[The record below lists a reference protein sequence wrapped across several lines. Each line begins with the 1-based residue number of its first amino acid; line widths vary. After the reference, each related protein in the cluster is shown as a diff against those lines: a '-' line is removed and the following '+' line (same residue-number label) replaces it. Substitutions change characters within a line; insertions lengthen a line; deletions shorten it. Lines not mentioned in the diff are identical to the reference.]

1 MNSVAQRI
9 GLYLLTQA
17 IALLAVFQAIVL
29 VKAQSI
35 TPATDGTGS
44 IVTPNGNQL
53 DISGGSLSRD
63 GANLFHSFQKLGL
76 DSNQIANFL
85 SNPNIQNILGRV
97 VGGDPSIIN
106 GLLQVTGGNSN
117 LFIMNPAG
125 IVFGANASLN
135 VPADFTATTANSI
148 GFGSNSFN
156 AVGSNNYA
164 SFVGTPSTFVFTTP
178 QPGSIVNF
186 SNLAVGTGNNL
197 NLLGGTVT
205 STGQLSAPKGNITVA
220 AVPGENLLRIS
231 QPGHLLSL
239 EIQPPAAT
247 SVNPATLPQLLTG
260 AGVGNANELRVNS
273 NGQVELRG
281 SGIGI
286 NSGDVVAKNV
296 TSGTATLSAARN
308 LTLPDSQLLTT
319 GDLNLLAKDT
329 VRVRDSVANSFLAQA
344 GGNLKIQGNQNID
357 ILALNHPQT
366 PFVSGGNLSL
376 ISDGNVS
383 GDAHFFSGGQFS
395 IQNLAGGA
403 GNFVSLYDPIIRANS
418 DVEFGNY
425 TGVALKV
432 EATGSIK
439 GGDITINGPDL
450 SIPIA
455 DPDSTILTSSRA
467 LILRAGLAS
476 VTSDNLP
483 SSLGGTSFGTP
494 LVSLGLA
501 PGSIQVGN
509 LTTDNFNG
517 SAGPISLTATG
528 DIITGS
534 LRATNTFT
542 DPGKGGAITLNAGGK
557 ISVTGSIASFSND
570 GGSPISLTA
579 NGDIL
584 LNCTFAYCVESF
596 AGGVP
601 NVISTANS
609 ADITFISNNGN
620 INTNLG
626 NLSYINAFAPNG
638 NGGNITFIANNGTID
653 IGNLSSNSLLRNGGN
668 VNISAAGNIKAGS
681 IASFS
686 DPDPSN
692 NLANGN
698 AGNITITSN
707 SGTIETGNLTANT
720 RSLGN
725 GGTVTISALGDIKAG
740 SITSFSDTGAN
751 NDPAN
756 GNAGNITI
764 TSNSGTIETGNLIA
778 STRLGNGGT
787 VNISALGDIKT
798 GFINSLSDPYPKA
811 ISGIGNGGN
820 ISVTSSGGSITTDEL
835 KSYSVATGGVAGNVS
850 LNAANSITA
859 GFVRAQSDDNGGI
872 GGTVTFAA
880 GGNINTGAI
889 RSFAGGNAGNI
900 SITSTNGFVSV
911 NDFTAASGEG
921 FTGHLNT
928 VSDKSGGIGANINVT
943 SAGDIT
949 IADYVASQS
958 SFGPSGAINLTSK
971 NGAITVNEISSGQV
985 AIYAPDAPTGNTV
998 TLRAAGNISTGKIS
1012 AGGTSS
1018 SGNID
1023 AQTTGGSIT
1032 TTDLTTSST
1041 SGNGGFV
1048 TLNALSDIIAG
1059 SIDANSTNG
1068 TGGAIALTAPNLI
1081 TSGNLTTKGNDI
1093 NLNGKVILDSD
1104 VTFSTGSNS
1113 PGNINF
1119 TTTVDGGESGYNNL
1133 ILTAG
1138 TGNINF
1144 GGVIG
1149 GTTPLT
1155 SLNITSAANTNI
1167 FGNITTN
1174 GNISIASPLTLNNDA
1189 IFNAGTGNAITL
1201 NGTVNGSHNLKLTTF
1216 AGLGDVFLNGA
1227 IGNTQPLKSF
1237 IVESEDVQIS
1247 GNITTANGDIDIIG
1261 RINLNNDTTFNAGTG
1276 KIVFPGQL
1284 TAGSNNLTLIA
1295 DEINPDSSSLGNRL
1309 IGTGNLVLQ
1318 PFTSSRN
1325 ITLGG
1330 TSNNDPGKLNLT
1342 NTELAALQNG
1352 FNSITIGRNDGSGAI
1367 IINPVTFNDP
1377 VTITSPGGYIA
1388 TNGGITSTDNASLT
1402 LNAIAT
1408 TLKADI
1414 TTNNQPINFIN
1425 KVLLENG
1432 ANATLNSGNAN
1443 ITFGS
1448 TIDGAGNLSLAAGS
1462 GNISFGGNVGSTNPL
1477 ASFNI
1482 KAGNTTVPGNIT
1494 TTGNINFNNS
1504 LILTG
1509 LGTTIINAGNGSVTL
1524 DQITSSG
1531 KNISILGSS
1540 LFLGD
1545 IFSNIDSSNSG
1556 KISLTSST
1564 GNIFAS
1570 SLLSN
1575 TYAQTGNGGDINVQS
1590 AGKINIRNWIYTNS
1604 SNTSGNVTLQA
1615 NNDIDI
1621 GIVNTGSPTTTK
1633 GGNITLNSTS
1643 GNITVGGDLSAIA
1656 NTPGNVLVNSGG
1668 EINIGVG
1675 VEPFPSIDVYSL
1687 NGFGGSVNLN
1697 AQGDINTQGIRTDGA
1712 TGGGNITLNSNSGS
1726 INFTSGG
1733 SVLAGSGN
1741 ISLTAN
1747 EINLLE
1753 NANSFTG
1760 SGNIFLQPN
1769 TPSQNITLGGT
1780 SDTGTNTLDLT
1791 TTDLAAFKN
1800 GFNFITIGR
1809 NDGNSAIKINNTTF
1823 QDPVKIQSP
1832 TGTGSIT
1839 ATGAIIGTDN
1849 ASINLLANQKITTDS
1864 ITTNGNN
1871 LEITSNNGGIETT
1884 NSVRSASGIR
1894 SGNITLKASG
1904 DINLSDDFTTGEQ
1917 SGEVQTAGDISI
1929 TSGGKI
1935 SNGDMSAVGNIKS
1948 GNITLN
1954 AVGDISTGSDAID
1967 ASSETGQGGNISLTS
1982 TNGNIFSGI
1991 GLFTQSTLGSNNGG
2005 NITVKAAGNVT
2016 TGDINAGGDKGGEI
2030 QIVSNNGAINTIG
2043 GIVCGSYSSCEIDSS
2058 GNTGGKITLSAF
2070 GNINTGGISSRGSVT
2085 AGDVSLTSS
2094 NGNIDISHLVFNG
2107 LESRGGLDAS
2117 GINGSNGA
2125 LITLT
2130 AKNGSITTDGLG
2142 SSSSSGINNPTAGN
2156 GGAITL
2162 TAKNDINTRSVNS
2175 TSYGRNSTFGV
2186 SSAGNGGAINF
2197 LSTDGSINVSS
2208 LTSDTTA
2215 NGGKVGNGGDITLTA
2230 KNDIATGYVFSGA
2243 EGSTAANG
2251 GAINFTSTNGSI
2263 NTQKI
2268 DTSSYSSTGFAGN
2281 GGAITLNAN
2290 NSIKAGELNS
2300 RSRTAS
2306 DTTANGG
2313 KAGNGG
2319 DITLKATNDITTGYV
2334 LSGTK
2339 GGAVGDGGAIN
2350 LTSTNG
2356 TISTGKIDTSS
2367 NSATGFAG
2375 NGGAVTLN
2383 ARTSI
2388 KAGEL
2393 DSSSSTGN
2401 GGNVTLDP
2409 DNDIEVTSINAQGG
2423 TNGTGGNVDITTN
2436 RFFRATG
2443 TFSDRN
2449 NINASISTSGA
2460 IGSGAVTIRH
2470 GGNGNTPFVVG
2481 SGTTNGTDGAITTDS
2496 NNTISPNKFYTGNYT
2511 QGNIQII
2518 TASSSDKDPKP
2529 PEPPTPPPPPISNN
2543 NPLALIDTAFGEV
2556 DEQATRQF
2564 DQYLGQSG
2572 KTSIKSLADAGAA
2585 LAEIQAKTG
2594 VKPAIV
2600 YAQFTPS
2607 NNASLKDK
2615 NKDILD
2621 LVLVTAE
2628 GKPIRKR
2635 LPGVT
2640 RAKVLRVA
2648 QKFYNQI
2655 SDVNKAGTT
2664 SYLIPAQQLYQWL
2677 IAPQEAELQKQGI
2690 KNLAFVMDVGLRSIP
2705 LAALHDG
2712 KQFLIEKYSLGML
2725 PSLSLTDTSYAD
2737 IKNSQLLAMGASE
2750 FTKDQNQSPLQAV
2763 PLEVSTIVEKL
2774 WHGKFLLNKDFTLEN
2789 LKGQRRQNSFGMI
2802 HLATHVDFVSGNSSK
2817 SYIQLY
2823 DTKLRLDQVR
2833 QLGWNKPPVELL
2845 VLSACKSA
2853 FGDEQ
2858 AELGFAGLAVQTGVK
2873 SAVAS
2878 LWYVSDA
2885 GTLGLMTEFYS
2896 QLKTAP
2902 IKAEALRQ
2910 AQLAMIQGKVQI
2922 EGNLLTGTTRGV
2934 SLPPQMATYLRQ
2946 NIIGNLS
2953 HPFYWAPFT
2962 MIGSPW

>member
-1 MNSVAQRI
+1 MNSVAQKI
-9 GLYLLTQA
+9 GLFLLTQA
-17 IALLAVFQAIVL
+17 IALVTVFQAIVL

-35 TPATDGTGS
+35 TPATDGTNS
-44 IVTPNGNQL
+44 IVAPNGNQL

-63 GANLFHSFQKLGL
+63 GANLFHSFQKFGL

-117 LFIMNPAG
+117 LLLMNPAG

-156 AVGSNNYA
+156 AVGSNNY
-164 SFVGTPSTFVFTTP
+164 SLLVGTPNTFTFTTS
-178 QPGSIVNF
+178 QPASIVNF
-186 SNLAVGTGNNL
+186 GNLAVGTGKNL
-197 NLLGGTVT
+197 NLIAGTVT
-205 STGQLSAPKGNITVA
+205 STGQLSAPGGNITVA

-239 EIQPPAAT
+239 EIQPPSGT

-260 AGVGNANELRVNS
+260 AGVGNANQLKVNS
-273 NGQVELRG
+273 NGQVELTG
-281 SGIGI
+281 SGIAV

-296 TSGTATLSAARN
+296 TSKTATLSAARD
-308 LTLPDSQLLTT
+308 LTLPESQLLTT

-329 VRVRDSVANSFLAQA
+329 VRVRDSVANSFVAQA

-395 IQNLAGGA
+395 ILNLAGGA

-425 TGVALKV
+425 TGAALKV

-439 GGDITINGPDL
+439 GGDITINSPDTSG
-450 SIPIA
+450 SIPIS
-455 DPDSTILTSSRA
+455 DPDFTALTTSRA

-476 VTSDNLP
+476 VTPENFPSSQGDLYTNFQLP
-483 SSLGGTSFGTP
+483 SSQLLP
-494 LVSLGLA
+494 

-509 LTTDNFNG
+509 INTSGYFTPGTASGSVNLEATGFIQANSINTVSKNANG
-517 SAGPISLTATG
+517 GLVRLSAGDDISIIGTIPGGFGGGSGSNISAYAEADEGYVG
-528 DIITGS
+528 D
-534 LRATNTFT
+534 
-542 DPGKGGAITLNAGGK
+542 GGNITLTSARGGINTSTGEVESASRNGRAGAVILNAAGNINIFDIDAGGK
-557 ISVTGSIASFSND
+557 FGGGSVSLISTDGSINGTPAFI
-570 GGSPISLTA
+570 GIYAPTYGSA
-579 NGDIL
+579 NGGNIL
-584 LNCTFAYCVESF
+584 LNAKGDITTKNISTAHVGATGT
-596 AGGVP
+596 AGSVVASSSAGNINIQYV
-601 NVISTANS
+601 NADAQVISTAASGGSVTMTSNVGS
-609 ADITFISNNGN
+609 IVTDGIS
-620 INTNLG
+620 TR
-626 NLSYINAFAPNG
+626 SSG
-638 NGGNITFIANNGTID
+638 NGTSGDVTLKANNGI
-653 IGNLSSNSLLRNGGN
+653 NVASSILAGSFTATKGGN
-668 VNISAAGNIKAGS
+668 M
-681 IASFS
+681 
-686 DPDPSN
+686 
-692 NLANGN
+692 
-698 AGNITITSN
+698 
-707 SGTIETGNLTANT
+707 
-720 RSLGN
+720 
-725 GGTVTISALGDIKAG
+725 AL
-740 SITSFSDTGAN
+740 N
-751 NDPAN
+751 
-756 GNAGNITI
+756 
-764 TSNSGTIETGNLIA
+764 
-778 STRLGNGGT
+778 
-787 VNISALGDIKT
+787 
-798 GFINSLSDPYPKA
+798 
-811 ISGIGNGGN
+811 
-820 ISVTSSGGSITTDEL
+820 
-835 KSYSVATGGVAGNVS
+835 
-850 LNAANSITA
+850 
-859 GFVRAQSDDNGGI
+859 
-872 GGTVTFAA
+872 
-880 GGNINTGAI
+880 
-889 RSFAGGNAGNI
+889 
-900 SITSTNGFVSV
+900 
-911 NDFTAASGEG
+911 
-921 FTGHLNT
+921 
-928 VSDKSGGIGANINVT
+928 
-943 SAGDIT
+943 
-949 IADYVASQS
+949 
-958 SFGPSGAINLTSK
+958 
-971 NGAITVNEISSGQV
+971 
-985 AIYAPDAPTGNTV
+985 
-998 TLRAAGNISTGKIS
+998 
-1012 AGGTSS
+1012 
-1018 SGNID
+1018 
-1023 AQTTGGSIT
+1023 
-1032 TTDLTTSST
+1032 
-1041 SGNGGFV
+1041 
-1048 TLNALSDIIAG
+1048 
-1059 SIDANSTNG
+1059 
-1068 TGGAIALTAPNLI
+1068 
-1081 TSGNLTTKGNDI
+1081 
-1093 NLNGKVILDSD
+1093 
-1104 VTFSTGSNS
+1104 
-1113 PGNINF
+1113 
-1119 TTTVDGGESGYNNL
+1119 
-1133 ILTAG
+1133 
-1138 TGNINF
+1138 
-1144 GGVIG
+1144 
-1149 GTTPLT
+1149 
-1155 SLNITSAANTNI
+1155 
-1167 FGNITTN
+1167 
-1174 GNISIASPLTLNNDA
+1174 
-1189 IFNAGTGNAITL
+1189 
-1201 NGTVNGSHNLKLTTF
+1201 
-1216 AGLGDVFLNGA
+1216 
-1227 IGNTQPLKSF
+1227 
-1237 IVESEDVQIS
+1237 
-1247 GNITTANGDIDIIG
+1247 
-1261 RINLNNDTTFNAGTG
+1261 
-1276 KIVFPGQL
+1276 
-1284 TAGSNNLTLIA
+1284 
-1295 DEINPDSSSLGNRL
+1295 
-1309 IGTGNLVLQ
+1309 
-1318 PFTSSRN
+1318 
-1325 ITLGG
+1325 
-1330 TSNNDPGKLNLT
+1330 
-1342 NTELAALQNG
+1342 
-1352 FNSITIGRNDGSGAI
+1352 
-1367 IINPVTFNDP
+1367 
-1377 VTITSPGGYIA
+1377 
-1388 TNGGITSTDNASLT
+1388 
-1402 LNAIAT
+1402 
-1408 TLKADI
+1408 
-1414 TTNNQPINFIN
+1414 
-1425 KVLLENG
+1425 
-1432 ANATLNSGNAN
+1432 
-1443 ITFGS
+1443 
-1448 TIDGAGNLSLAAGS
+1448 
-1462 GNISFGGNVGSTNPL
+1462 
-1477 ASFNI
+1477 
-1482 KAGNTTVPGNIT
+1482 T
-1494 TTGNINFNNS
+1494 TTGNI
-1504 LILTG
+1504 TV
-1509 LGTTIINAGNGSVTL
+1509 NGQL
-1524 DQITSSG
+1524 D
-1531 KNISILGSS
+1531 
-1540 LFLGD
+1540 
-1545 IFSNIDSSNSG
+1545 
-1556 KISLTSST
+1556 
-1564 GNIFAS
+1564 
-1570 SLLSN
+1570 
-1575 TYAQTGNGGDINVQS
+1575 
-1590 AGKINIRNWIYTNS
+1590 
-1604 SNTSGNVTLQA
+1604 
-1615 NNDIDI
+1615 
-1621 GIVNTGSPTTTK
+1621 
-1633 GGNITLNSTS
+1633 
-1643 GNITVGGDLSAIA
+1643 AIA
-1656 NTPGNVLVNSGG
+1656 QTPGNILVNSGG
-1668 EINIGVG
+1668 EISIGTTAA
-1675 VEPFPSIDVYSL
+1675 PFPSIDIFSP

-1697 AQGDINTQGIRTDGA
+1697 AEGDINIQGIRTDGA

-1726 INFTSGG
+1726 INFTNGG

-1747 EINLLE
+1747 EINLLGS
-1753 NANSFTG
+1753 ANSFTA

-1769 TPSQNITLGGT
+1769 AASQNITLGGT
-1780 SDTGTNTLDLT
+1780 SDTDTNTLDLT
-1791 TTDLAAFKN
+1791 TTDLSVLKN
-1800 GFNFITIGR
+1800 GFNSITIGR
-1809 NDGNSAIKINNTTF
+1809 NDGNGVIQINNTTF

-1832 TGTGSIT
+1832 TGAGSIT

-1871 LEITSNNGGIETT
+1871 IEITSNNGGIETR
-1884 NSVRSASGIR
+1884 NSVRTASVIR

-1917 SGEVQTAGDISI
+1917 LDEVQTAGDISI

-1935 SNGDMSAVGNIKS
+1935 SNGSMSAVGNAKS

-1954 AVGDISTGSDAID
+1954 AVGDINTGSDAID
-1967 ASSETGQGGNISLTS
+1967 ASSESGQGGNISLSS
-1982 TNGNIFSGI
+1982 TNGNIFSGV
-1991 GLFTQSTLGSNNGG
+1991 GLFTQSTVGSNNGG
-2005 NITVKAAGNVT
+2005 NITVKAASNVT
-2016 TGDINAGGDKGGEI
+2016 TGDLNASGNKGGEI
-2030 QIVSNNGAINTIG
+2030 QIVSNNGEINTIG
-2043 GIVCGSYSSCEIDSS
+2043 GIVCGSYSSCEINSS

-2107 LESRGGLDAS
+2107 LESKGGLDAS
-2117 GINGSNGA
+2117 GTNGSSGA

-2130 AKNGSITTDGLG
+2130 AKNGSINTDRLA
-2142 SSSSSGINNPTAGN
+2142 SSSSSGTNNATPGN

-2175 TSYGRNSTFGV
+2175 NSYGGDSTFGA
-2186 SSAGNGGAINF
+2186 SLAGNGGAINF

-2208 LTSDTTA
+2208 LASDTAA

-2230 KNDIATGYVFSGA
+2230 KNDIVVTGSVFSGTD
-2243 EGSTAANG
+2243 GSTAANG
-2251 GAINFTSTNGSI
+2251 GAINFTSTDGSI

-2268 DTSSYSSTGFAGN
+2268 DTSSYSSASFAGN
-2281 GGAITLNAN
+2281 GGAITLNSN

-2300 RSRTAS
+2300 RSTTAS
-2306 DTTANGG
+2306 DTTASSGQ
-2313 KAGNGG
+2313 AGNGG

-2356 TISTGKIDTSS
+2356 TISTEKIDTSS

-2393 DSSSSTGN
+2393 DSSSTTGN

-2423 TNGTGGNVDITTN
+2423 SNGTGGNVDITTN

-2460 IGSGAVTIRH
+2460 TGSGAVTIRH
-2470 GGNGNTPFVVG
+2470 GGNGTTPFVVG
-2481 SGTTNGTDGAITTDS
+2481 NADTNGTAAAITTGS
-2496 NNTISPNKFYTGNYT
+2496 SNTISPSQSFPGNYT

-2518 TASSSDKDPKP
+2518 TQ
-2529 PEPPTPPPPPISNN
+2529 EPPQVSTPTKQLPANSPNPEQLAQSINTPPLATTN
-2543 NPLALIDTAFGEV
+2543 NPLALVDTAFGEV

-2564 DQYLGQSG
+2564 DQYLGQSS
-2572 KTSIKSLADAGAA
+2572 KTSIKSLADARAA

-2621 LVLVTAE
+2621 LVIVTAE

-2774 WHGKFLLNKDFTLEN
+2774 WAGKFLLNKDFTLKN
-2789 LKGQRRQNSFGMI
+2789 LKGQRQQNPFGMI
-2802 HLATHVDFVSGNSSK
+2802 HLATHVDFVSGNSNK

-2833 QLGWNKPPVELL
+2833 ELGWNKPPVELL

-2910 AQLAMIQGKVQI
+2910 AQLAMIQGKVRI
-2922 EGNLLTGTTRGV
+2922 EGNQLTSTIRGV
-2934 SLPPQMATYLRQ
+2934 SLPPQMATYLQQ

>member
-17 IALLAVFQAIVL
+17 IALVAVFQAIVL

-156 AVGSNNYA
+156 ALGSNNYA
-164 SFVGTPSTFVFTTP
+164 NFVGTPNTFAFTTS

-186 SNLAVGTGNNL
+186 GNLAVSTGNNL

-273 NGQVELRG
+273 NGQVELTG

-357 ILALNHPQT
+357 ILALNHSQT

-425 TGVALKV
+425 TGAALKI

-439 GGDITINGPDL
+439 GGDITINSPDTSG
-450 SIPIA
+450 SIPVS
-455 DPDSTILTSSRA
+455 DPDFTTLTTSRA

-476 VTSDNLP
+476 VTPENFP
-483 SSLGGTSFGTP
+483 SSQGSPATTFQSP
-494 LVSLGLA
+494 ISALGLA
-501 PGSIQVGN
+501 PGSIQVGYISTN
-509 LTTDNFNG
+509 NSNSDG
-517 SAGPISLTATG
+517 GPISLTATG
-528 DIITGS
+528 DILTDRISAINNSGLPGTAGKIDILSSGGNIITGELQSTAQIAGSYTDGNTVTVTSNTGSITIDGIDSSAVLGKAGAVNVNASDTINIRNIFSYGSGGGGNIS
-534 LRATNTFT
+534 LTGNEINFTGGVGFPVFSSGDIVLQPFTLSRNITIGGSTDIDTNTLDLTTSDLAAFQNGFNSITIGRNDGNGVINIASNVTFKDPVTIRTLGSVTGGGVSTVGDAIAILGGSINLSNISTSTDSSIDGGDISLTATNGNIITNSLVSGSNTLSSNAGNGGNITLSATNGNITTGGIGSSSGTDEGNSGNGGAINITTTNGNVSIGSIQSVTFSNSGTSGNGGAVNITATNGSINMTGSFPGIESYVSGDLNTGGNGGAISLIATGDINTGEISSRATGDQNSSV
-542 DPGKGGAITLNAGGK
+542 GNGGAITINAGGN
-557 ISVTGSIASFSND
+557 ISVSGVSSASTASSGNSGN
-570 GGSPISLTA
+570 GGNIIFNAGKNITINANPVLGVNSTSYSSRGNPGVSGAISLTA
-579 NGDIL
+579 NTGYIDVNAFLASGSYTGTGNVPIKNAGNIT
-584 LNCTFAYCVESF
+584 LNAFT
-596 AGGVP
+596 
-601 NVISTANS
+601 
-609 ADITFISNNGN
+609 DITTDNIFAQDNISSGAVSLTSSNGN
-620 INTNLG
+620 INTNSVTG
-626 NLSYINAFAPNG
+626 K
-638 NGGNITFIANNGTID
+638 NID
-653 IGNLSSNSLLRNGGN
+653 
-668 VNISAAGNIKAGS
+668 
-681 IASFS
+681 
-686 DPDPSN
+686 
-692 NLANGN
+692 
-698 AGNITITSN
+698 ITSN
-707 SGTIETGNLTANT
+707 SG
-720 RSLGN
+720 
-725 GGTVTISALGDIKAG
+725 
-740 SITSFSDTGAN
+740 
-751 NDPAN
+751 
-756 GNAGNITI
+756 NIT
-764 TSNSGTIETGNLIA
+764 T
-778 STRLGNGGT
+778 
-787 VNISALGDIKT
+787 
-798 GFINSLSDPYPKA
+798 
-811 ISGIGNGGN
+811 
-820 ISVTSSGGSITTDEL
+820 
-835 KSYSVATGGVAGNVS
+835 
-850 LNAANSITA
+850 
-859 GFVRAQSDDNGGI
+859 
-872 GGTVTFAA
+872 
-880 GGNINTGAI
+880 
-889 RSFAGGNAGNI
+889 
-900 SITSTNGFVSV
+900 
-911 NDFTAASGEG
+911 
-921 FTGHLNT
+921 
-928 VSDKSGGIGANINVT
+928 
-943 SAGDIT
+943 
-949 IADYVASQS
+949 
-958 SFGPSGAINLTSK
+958 
-971 NGAITVNEISSGQV
+971 
-985 AIYAPDAPTGNTV
+985 
-998 TLRAAGNISTGKIS
+998 
-1012 AGGTSS
+1012 
-1018 SGNID
+1018 
-1023 AQTTGGSIT
+1023 
-1032 TTDLTTSST
+1032 
-1041 SGNGGFV
+1041 
-1048 TLNALSDIIAG
+1048 
-1059 SIDANSTNG
+1059 
-1068 TGGAIALTAPNLI
+1068 
-1081 TSGNLTTKGNDI
+1081 GNLTTKGNDI
-1093 NLNGKVILDSD
+1093 NLNGKVILGSD
-1104 VTFSTGSNS
+1104 VTFSTGSDS

-1119 TTTVDGGESGYNNL
+1119 TTTIDGGNSGYDNL
-1133 ILTAG
+1133 TLTAG

-1144 GGVIG
+1144 GGIIG

-1174 GNISIASPLTLNNDA
+1174 GNISIVSPLTLNNDA

-1201 NGTVNGSHNLKLTTF
+1201 NGTVNGFHNLKLTTF

-1227 IGNTQPLKSF
+1227 VGNTQPLKSF

-1261 RINLNNDTTFNAGTG
+1261 RINLNNDTTFNAGTA

-1388 TNGGITSTDNASLT
+1388 ANGAITSTDNASLT

-1425 KVLLENG
+1425 QVLLENG

-1448 TIDGAGNLSLAAGS
+1448 TIDGAGNLSLVAGS
-1462 GNISFGGNVGSTNPL
+1462 GNISFGGLLGGVTPFSSL
-1477 ASFNI
+1477 NI
-1482 KAGNTTVPGNIT
+1482 TSAANTTVPANIT
-1494 TTGNINFNNS
+1494 TTGDINISSPLTLSGSGSQEFKAGTGTIALNNS
-1504 LILTG
+1504 L
-1509 LGTTIINAGNGSVTL
+1509 A
-1524 DQITSSG
+1524 
-1531 KNISILGSS
+1531 
-1540 LFLGD
+1540 
-1545 IFSNIDSSNSG
+1545 
-1556 KISLTSST
+1556 
-1564 GNIFAS
+1564 
-1570 SLLSN
+1570 
-1575 TYAQTGNGGDINVQS
+1575 
-1590 AGKINIRNWIYTNS
+1590 
-1604 SNTSGNVTLQA
+1604 
-1615 NNDIDI
+1615 
-1621 GIVNTGSPTTTK
+1621 TGS
-1633 GGNITLNSTS
+1633 N
-1643 GNITVGGDLSAIA
+1643 
-1656 NTPGNVLVNSGG
+1656 
-1668 EINIGVG
+1668 
-1675 VEPFPSIDVYSL
+1675 
-1687 NGFGGSVNLN
+1687 
-1697 AQGDINTQGIRTDGA
+1697 
-1712 TGGGNITLNSNSGS
+1712 
-1726 INFTSGG
+1726 NFT
-1733 SVLAGSGN
+1733 
-1741 ISLTAN
+1741 LTAN
-1747 EINLLE
+1747 EINLPLT
-1753 NANSFTG
+1753 ANSLTG
-1760 SGNIFLQPN
+1760 SGNLLLQPF
-1769 TPSQNITLGGT
+1769 TPSQNITLGGS
-1780 SDTGTNTLDLT
+1780 SDGGANTLDLT
-1791 TTDLAAFKN
+1791 TTDLTALQN
-1800 GFNFITIGR
+1800 GFNSITIGR
-1809 NDGNSAIKINNTTF
+1809 NDSSGAITIDSNGVTF
-1823 QDPVKIQSP
+1823 NDPVKIQSP
-1832 TGTGSIT
+1832 IGSGSIR
-1839 ATGAIIGTDN
+1839 ANSPVLNRAINGIDN
-1849 ASINLLANQKITTDS
+1849 ASINLLANQDITV
-1864 ITTNGNN
+1864 
-1871 LEITSNNGGIETT
+1871 E
-1884 NSVRSASGIR
+1884 
-1894 SGNITLKASG
+1894 
-1904 DINLSDDFTTGEQ
+1904 
-1917 SGEVQTAGDISI
+1917 
-1929 TSGGKI
+1929 
-1935 SNGDMSAVGNIKS
+1935 
-1948 GNITLN
+1948 
-1954 AVGDISTGSDAID
+1954 
-1967 ASSETGQGGNISLTS
+1967 
-1982 TNGNIFSGI
+1982 NIF
-1991 GLFTQSTLGSNNGG
+1991 TNNRD
-2005 NITVKAAGNVT
+2005 ITIT
-2016 TGDINAGGDKGGEI
+2016 
-2030 QIVSNNGAINTIG
+2030 SNNGAINTINFLR
-2043 GIVCGSYSSCEIDSS
+2043 S
-2058 GNTGGKITLSAF
+2058 GP
-2070 GNINTGGISSRGSVT
+2070 
-2085 AGDVSLTSS
+2085 TS
-2094 NGNIDISHLVFNG
+2094 G
-2107 LESRGGLDAS
+2107 
-2117 GINGSNGA
+2117 
-2125 LITLT
+2125 
-2130 AKNGSITTDGLG
+2130 
-2142 SSSSSGINNPTAGN
+2142 

-2162 TAKNDINTRSVNS
+2162 LAKNDIITSSVFSSSGDIKITSTNGNITAGSISAGSFNSAGGSITLDAQGNITGNSLYTTTSLLGTHSGNITATSRSGMINFVNAFTQSDNENGGNINFNADKNIQIIGSISTRSL
-2175 TSYGRNSTFGV
+2175 TGG
-2186 SSAGNGGAINF
+2186 GNI
-2197 LSTDGSINVSS
+2197 DM
-2208 LTSDTTA
+2208 
-2215 NGGKVGNGGDITLTA
+2215 
-2230 KNDIATGYVFSGA
+2230 
-2243 EGSTAANG
+2243 
-2251 GAINFTSTNGSI
+2251 TSTNGSI
-2263 NTQKI
+2263 STYSLLVDATNGKGGAVNLIAPLGVTTDSIVTTNNNVTLK
-2268 DTSSYSSTGFAGN
+2268 SSTGTVATQDITTN
-2281 GGAITLNAN
+2281 GGGITFEAKD
-2290 NSIKAGELNS
+2290 SIKAGVLNS
-2300 RSRTAS
+2300 S
-2306 DTTANGG
+2306 
-2313 KAGNGG
+2313 
-2319 DITLKATNDITTGYV
+2319 
-2334 LSGTK
+2334 
-2339 GGAVGDGGAIN
+2339 
-2350 LTSTNG
+2350 ST
-2356 TISTGKIDTSS
+2356 
-2367 NSATGFAG
+2367 
-2375 NGGAVTLN
+2375 
-2383 ARTSI
+2383 
-2388 KAGEL
+2388 
-2393 DSSSSTGN
+2393 TGN

-2423 TNGTGGNVDITTN
+2423 SNGTGGNVDITTKK
-2436 RFFRATG
+2436 FFRATG

-2460 IGSGAVTIRH
+2460 TGSGAVTIRH
-2470 GGNGNTPFVVG
+2470 GGNGTTPFVVG
-2481 SGTTNGTDGAITTDS
+2481 SGTTNGTAGAITTDS

-2518 TASSSDKDPKP
+2518 TASSSDNDPKP
-2529 PEPPTPPPPPISNN
+2529 PEPPTPPILPPITNN
-2543 NPLALIDTAFGEV
+2543 NSLALVDTAFAEV

-2564 DQYLGQSG
+2564 DQYLGQSS
-2572 KTSIKSLADAGAA
+2572 KTSIKSLADARAA
-2585 LAEIQAKTG
+2585 LAEIQAQTG

-2607 NNASLKDK
+2607 SNISTKD
-2615 NKDILD
+2615 KDILD

-2677 IAPQEAELQKQGI
+2677 IAPQEVELQKQGI

-2737 IKNSQLLAMGASE
+2737 IKTSQLLAMGASE
-2750 FTKDQNQSPLQAV
+2750 FTKEQNQSPLQAV

-2774 WHGKFLLNKDFTLEN
+2774 WRGKFLLNKDFTLEN
-2789 LKGQRRQNSFGMI
+2789 LKGQRRQNPFGMI

-2858 AELGFAGLAVQTGVK
+2858 AELGFAGLAIQTGVK
-2873 SAVAS
+2873 SAIAS

-2910 AQLAMIQGKVQI
+2910 AQLAMIQGKVRI
-2922 EGNLLTGTTRGV
+2922 EGNQLTGTNRGV
-2934 SLPPQMATYLRQ
+2934 SLPPQMVTYLQQ
-2946 NIIGNLS
+2946 NIVGNLS